1 MGASLVFISV
11 TQGVEGGASERRS
24 FALKD
29 ELQAVGVER
38 RPNKKDGAK
47 FWMRSERGC
56 SGTGKSLG
64 AQPSRVSGLQGPG
77 LSHVLH
83 PHLAWQCGAEQ
94 AAGARDE
101 GYKWRSCDLRSLV
114 SWGEGPGSRGRE
126 KGQEDAGP
134 VLEASNSEA
143 LVQKK

>member
-64 AQPSRVSGLQGPG
+64 AQPSRVAISFWASGPWAESRPSSTFG
-77 LSHVLH
+77 LAV
-83 PHLAWQCGAEQ
+83 
-94 AAGARDE
+94 
-101 GYKWRSCDLRSLV
+101 
-114 SWGEGPGSRGRE
+114 RG
-126 KGQEDAGP
+126 
-134 VLEASNSEA
+134 
-143 LVQKK
+143 

>member
-1 MGASLVFISV
+1 MREA
-11 TQGVEGGASERRS
+11 
-24 FALKD
+24 ALGQAKVW
-29 ELQAVGVER
+29 ELSQAE
-38 RPNKKDGAK
+38 
-47 FWMRSERGC
+47 WLS
-56 SGTGKSLG
+56 
-64 AQPSRVSGLQGPG
+64 VSGLQGPG

-101 GYKWRSCDLRSLV
+101 GSKWRSCDLRSLV